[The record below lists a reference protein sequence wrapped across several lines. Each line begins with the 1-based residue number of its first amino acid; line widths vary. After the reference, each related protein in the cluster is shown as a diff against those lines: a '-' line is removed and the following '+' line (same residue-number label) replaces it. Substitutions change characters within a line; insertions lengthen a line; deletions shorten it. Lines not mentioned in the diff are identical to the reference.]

1 MHPPSQL
8 CDILPAYTCANRTLV
23 PPKHTLA
30 PLLVLFP
37 AILLY
42 QTPLTILTYLYM
54 YLMVFPSI
62 LLLLWF
68 VFPLLY
74 LPPPL

>member
-30 PLLVLFP
+30 ILLVLFP

-42 QTPLTILTYLYM
+42 QTPLIILSYLY
-54 YLMVFPSI
+54 LSHGFPSI